1 MATSVVAAPATVAPR
16 SPWWYGIVITL
27 GMLTVALLS
36 KWSSV
41 QRYPPRVAKGMKQ
54 LMQEAARWS
63 AVAEQDSNPL
73 LRVMHATYAMAYVNA
88 ARSLAEDKDL
98 ERVSGGGVRVEE
110 LHAHVQAAQ
119 QASIQKIGS
128 VCPEVVPEGAQVLY
142 TGWLG

>member
-1 MATSVVAAPATVAPR
+1 
-16 SPWWYGIVITL
+16 
-27 GMLTVALLS
+27 
-36 KWSSV
+36 
-41 QRYPPRVAKGMKQ
+41 
-54 LMQEAARWS
+54 
-63 AVAEQDSNPL
+63 
-73 LRVMHATYAMAYVNA
+73 MAYVNA

>member
-1 MATSVVAAPATVAPR
+1 MSVVKATTEAAPR
-16 SPWWYGIVITL
+16 SPWWYGAIITL
-27 GMLTVALLS
+27 GVLTVALLS

-54 LMQEAARWS
+54 LLQEAARWS
-63 AVAEQDSNPL
+63 AVSEQDSNAL

-88 ARSLAEDKDL
+88 ARSLAEDSDL
-98 ERVSGGGVRVEE
+98 QRVTGVRVEE
-110 LHAHVQAAQ
+110 LHAHVQTAQ
-119 QASIQKIGS
+119 QESIQKIGS